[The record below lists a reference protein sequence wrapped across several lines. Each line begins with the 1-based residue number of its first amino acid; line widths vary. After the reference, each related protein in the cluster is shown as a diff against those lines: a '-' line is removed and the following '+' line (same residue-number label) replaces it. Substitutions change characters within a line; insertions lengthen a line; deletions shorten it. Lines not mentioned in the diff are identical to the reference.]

1 MNPINC
7 KYNYIVIERSFTIK
21 SWNMILGFKCCID
34 HPSTS
39 TLMCNDR
46 VSFPWEIWKIPVKP
60 VLKVSIIL
68 AKRMCNI
75 RSLTLPYDQFIFT
88 YSNITYWFLCSAY
101 EYDKWEHILI
111 SSVLIYF
118 WGIVFSNIA
127 NNSFEEIF
135 LSCLNILWTIMF
147 SYLCITFFIAKQT

>member
-1 MNPINC
+1 MLGC
-7 KYNYIVIERSFTIK
+7 KCRV
-21 SWNMILGFKCCID
+21 D

-39 TLMCNDR
+39 TLLRNDR

-60 VLKVSIIL
+60 LLKISIIL
-68 AKRMCNI
+68 AERMCNI
-75 RSLTLPYDQFIFT
+75 RNLIFPYDQFTFT
-88 YSNITYWFLCSAY
+88 YSNITYLFLCSA
-101 EYDKWEHILI
+101 KWEHILI

>member
-1 MNPINC
+1 M
-7 KYNYIVIERSFTIK
+7 
-21 SWNMILGFKCCID
+21 LGFECCVD

-39 TLMCNDR
+39 TSMRNDR
-46 VSFPWEIWKIPVKP
+46 VRFPWEIWKIPVKP
-60 VLKVSIIL
+60 LLKISIIL
-68 AKRMCNI
+68 AERMCNI
-75 RSLTLPYDQFIFT
+75 RNLIFPCDEFIFT
-88 YSNITYWFLCSAY
+88 YSNITYLFLCSA
-101 EYDKWEHILI
+101 YDKWEHILI